1 MTVNTELYHYGVK
14 GMRWGHRKARPQ
26 MSGAARSARRRKILK
41 RVAIGAGAAAGA
53 AALGYGAYRGHKY
66 VSTPH
71 GAAHVMLG
79 ALRAQ
84 QGIDRA
90 KGAARSAAGTVGG
103 YALGGKHS
111 SRRAGLAKAG
121 AAAARAGGAIKKGA
135 HNVKTDAQIYGY
147 AAKTVGEVGAKRAGA
162 AARSAAGTVGGYVLG
177 GKRSK
182 TRANLRAAGSAVSGA
197 ASSAKKR
204 AGNIASGASVIG
216 SGVRYAGGVLGKR
229 AVGKVKSTAS
239 DTRSKLRQ
247 GRAAAEVVADVYR
260 SRRKYQ
266 GRHVARGA
274 HAAHFAYD
282 SPGEALYHFA
292 LDPYGRYAIL

>member
-1 MTVNTELYHYGVK
+1 MPTNVELYHYGIK

-26 MSGAARSARRRKILK
+26 MSGAARSARRKKILK
-41 RVAIGAGAAAGA
+41 RIAIGAGAAAGA

-90 KGAARSAAGTVGG
+90 KGAARSAAGTVGS
-103 YALGGKHS
+103 YALGGKRS
-111 SRRAGLAKAG
+111 ARRAKLRSAADGASIIGNSARLAG
-121 AAAARAGGAIKKGA
+121 GIAAKRAGGAIK
-135 HNVKTDAQIYGY
+135 N
-147 AAKTVGEVGAKRAGA
+147 R
-162 AARSAAGTVGGYVLG
+162 
-177 GKRSK
+177 
-182 TRANLRAAGSAVSGA
+182 
-197 ASSAKKR
+197 
-204 AGNIASGASVIG
+204 
-216 SGVRYAGGVLGKR
+216 
-229 AVGKVKSTAS
+229 AS
-239 DTRSKLRQ
+239 DVSQKLRQ
-247 GRAAAEVVADVYR
+247 GRAAAELAADVYR

-266 GRHVARGA
+266 GRHVSRGA

-292 LDPYGRYAIL
+292 LDPYGRHAIL